1 MSSMPIPELGAAGAE
16 PPPTVGRLRGLWRIV
31 RRDRLVVLCLI
42 VLTVLVV
49 AAVFA
54 PWLAPFPDQGAG
66 RSHPPTAGLA
76 PSLAHP
82 FGTDELGRDALSR
95 VLMGARPT
103 LLVPFLVVILAAA
116 IGVPIGAYAGFKGG
130 RIDGMLMRTTD
141 LFLAFPSLL
150 LAMVITALLGRGLA
164 NAAIALVVSWWP
176 WYARLVRGIAASLRQ
191 RPFVEA
197 ARAMGVRDR
206 VIVFRHIIP
215 NATSPVLVQATIDLG
230 IVILAMGGLAF
241 LGLGTQPPHADWG
254 LMIAEGR
261 GHMLDLWWLATFPGL
276 AIFIAVMCFNVI
288 GDGLRDVL
296 DPREHR

>member
-1 MSSMPIPELGAAGAE
+1 MSSVPLSKVGSADPA
-16 PPPTVGRLRGLWRIV
+16 PPPSVDKVRRWWRIV
-31 RRDRLVVLCLI
+31 RRDRLVVICLI
-42 VLTVLVV
+42 VLAVLVA

-54 PWLAPFPDQGAG
+54 PVLAPFPDQGAG
-66 RSHPPTAGLA
+66 RSHPPTAGLG
-76 PSLAHP
+76 PSLVHP
-82 FGTDELGRDALSR
+82 FGTDALGRDVLSR
-95 VLMGARPT
+95 VLMGARAT

-130 RIDGMLMRTTD
+130 RIDGLLMRTTD
-141 LFLAFPSLL
+141 VFLAFPSLL
-150 LAMVITALLGRGLA
+150 LAMVITALLGRGLV

-197 ARAMGVRDR
+197 ARAMGVRDG
-206 VIVFRHIIP
+206 VIVLRHIIP
-215 NATSPVLVQATIDLG
+215 NSSSPVLVQATIDLG

-261 GHMLDLWWLATFPGL
+261 GHMLDLWWLATFPGV
-276 AIFIAVMCFNVI
+276 AIFLAVMCFNVV